1 MHKPGTHLGV
11 DEVAQL
17 AGEAPVIVEVV
28 TIEQRKQLLTV
39 RTGRH
44 GPPPRSASSRLID
57 GESRDEPAAINERA
71 RESTKTLHAIGL
83 VIAGRR
89 GSCRERRHVNR
100 IALSKPGLQESGADS
115 SDMLRDTAPDS

>member
-1 MHKPGTHLGV
+1 MVL
-11 DEVAQL
+11 
-17 AGEAPVIVEVV
+17 EVV

-71 RESTKTLHAIGL
+71 RESTKSLHAIGL
-83 VIAGRR
+83 TIAGHH

-100 IALSKPGLQESGADS
+100 IALSRLRLQESGADS
-115 SDMLRDTAPDS
+115 SDMLRDSAPDS